1 MFHDQP
7 TPFLSVD
14 KAVLTANISRMAKF
28 AAARGLSLRP
38 HAKTHKNWDI
48 ARLQVQSGAVGL
60 TVATVGEAEIFA
72 RGGFGD
78 LFIAYPLWVDE
89 AKAARIAAL
98 LSTTTQLTIGVDSIE
113 GAARLGKFLSG
124 VEGSDRLK
132 VRVEIDSGHHRSGI
146 IPERAGDVARAA
158 QEAGLDVEGIFTF
171 PGHGYGLDRTRE
183 QAAEDELRALTIARD
198 ALLTSG
204 INCKVVSGG
213 STPTAALVN
222 PQLSGTDPV
231 IDELRPGVYVF
242 NDAQQWEVGSCS
254 NEDIALTAVATIVS
268 IRGNRLVVD
277 AGSKILGADRSPW
290 ATGYG
295 RLLDYPDARVVALS
309 EHHATIEFPDE
320 FNPRE
325 PFHLGDRLK
334 LVPNHVCNAVNLVDH
349 FLVGTNGVDEQR
361 FEEQWHVHARGANT

>member
-14 KAVLTANISRMAKF
+14 KAVMTANISRMAKF

>member
-14 KAVLTANISRMAKF
+14 KAVMTANISRMAKF

-78 LFIAYPLWVDE
+78 LFIAYPLWVDD

-113 GAARLGKFLSG
+113 GAARLGKFLSS

-268 IRGNRLVVD
+268 IRGNRLVLD